1 MFFTEEDYRKIEKW
15 FSHRAIRD
23 TQFPP
28 ANPLTGEELI
38 ALIQEGENRT
48 TPLQSFVDELNN
60 IKIDELNSRVEN
72 CVSLANRIE
81 TRFNSL
87 SQDVTDFFN
96 TKGQANGIA
105 PLGTDSRIPSSYL
118 PSYVDDVVEYAGRSN
133 FPSAGESGKIYV
145 AKDTNLTYRWSGTGY
160 VEISPSIALG
170 ETSSTAYAGDK
181 GKALADKVNSHIA
194 NRNNPHSVTKSQIG
208 LGNVDNTS
216 DANKPVST
224 AQEQRI
230 QEVENSLNTHV
241 SSLQSTDTEL
251 SQNIS
256 KNSGDIAT
264 LNTNLAS
271 TNGNVSSLSS
281 NMLSNN
287 REINKLKIRVSDAP
301 YYVHIKSTT
310 ASSMQDLYY
319 HIGEVTLEEDSTPSD
334 TIKELI
340 SDSTNNA
347 KFHVEGTITTTID
360 TGGTLREMYVNGIIS
375 QYHGILVGQIKDTF
389 DSEDPIFL
397 LVEIVGFSNVSGV
410 LCIKS
415 KATPIRFNTT
425 V

>member
-133 FPSAGESGKIYV
+133 FPSTGESGKIYV

-194 NRNNPHSVTKSQIG
+194 NRSNPHSVTKSQIG

-230 QEVENSLNTHV
+230 QEVENNLNTQV

-287 REINKLKIRVSDAP
+287 KKINELKTRVSNVP
-301 YYVHIKSTT
+301 YYVHIKSTNP
-310 ASSMQDLYY
+310 SSMQDLYY
-319 HIGEVTLEEDSTPSD
+319 HTGEVTLEEDSTSSD

-340 SDSTNNA
+340 SGSTNNA
-347 KFHVEGTITTTID
+347 KFHVEGTIITTID
-360 TGGTLREMYVNGIIS
+360 TEGTLREIYVNGIIS
-375 QYHGILVGQIKDTF
+375 QYHGILVGQIKDSF

-397 LVEIVGFSNVSGV
+397 LVEIVGFSNVNGV
-410 LCIKS
+410 LCMKS
-415 KATPIRFNTT
+415 KATPIRFNTA